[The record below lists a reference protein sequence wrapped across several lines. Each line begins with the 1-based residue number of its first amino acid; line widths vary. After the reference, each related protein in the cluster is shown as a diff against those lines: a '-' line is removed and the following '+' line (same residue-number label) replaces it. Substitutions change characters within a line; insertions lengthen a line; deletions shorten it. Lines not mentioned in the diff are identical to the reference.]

1 MSSRP
6 NKKANRNKK
15 KKHRKKKKQVDVRD
29 TNRYQHWQAKA
40 SLLGAILT
48 YVPQAKQDFD
58 RLLVMNPAMTPIE
71 AGDFF
76 IRQMTLAANAYMPFR
91 EPELKPIVNNPP
103 APMPTSTPPVAGAT
117 ALPDNQQSSAAN
129 VFSSSIGLKRPASD
143 MGY

>member
-6 NKKANRNKK
+6 NKKANRSKNKN

-48 YVPQAKQDFD
+48 YVPQAKQDFE
-58 RLLVMNPAMTPIE
+58 RLMITNPTMTPIE

-91 EPELKPIVNNPP
+91 APELK
-103 APMPTSTPPVAGAT
+103 T
-117 ALPDNQQSSAAN
+117 DC
-129 VFSSSIGLKRPASD
+129 K
-143 MGY
+143 

>member
-6 NKKANRNKK
+6 TKKANRSKN
-15 KKHRKKKKQVDVRD
+15 KKHRKTKKQVDIRD

-48 YVPQAKQDFD
+48 YVPQAKQDFE
-58 RLLVMNPAMTPIE
+58 RLMVMNPTMKPIE

-103 APMPTSTPPVAGAT
+103 APTSTPPVASAVPM
-117 ALPDNQQSSAAN
+117 LPFNQQSEA
-129 VFSSSIGLKRPASD
+129 SSSRKRPAPDID

>member
-6 NKKANRNKK
+6 TKKANRSKNKK
-15 KKHRKKKKQVDVRD
+15 KKHRKTKKQVDIRD

-48 YVPQAKQDFD
+48 YVPQAKQDFE
-58 RLLVMNPAMTPIE
+58 RLMVMNPTMTPIE

-91 EPELKPIVNNPP
+91 EPELTPIVNNPP
-103 APMPTSTPPVAGAT
+103 APTSTPPVASAVPM
-117 ALPDNQQSSAAN
+117 LPFNQQSAT
-129 VFSSSIGLKRPASD
+129 SSSRKRPAPD
-143 MGY
+143 TNMGY

>member
-6 NKKANRNKK
+6 TKKANRSKNKK
-15 KKHRKKKKQVDVRD
+15 KKHRKTKKQVDIRD

-48 YVPQAKQDFD
+48 YVPQAKQDFE
-58 RLLVMNPAMTPIE
+58 RLMVMNPTMTAIE

-91 EPELKPIVNNPP
+91 EPELTPIVNNPP
-103 APMPTSTPPVAGAT
+103 APTSTAPVASAVPM
-117 ALPDNQQSSAAN
+117 LPFNQQSAT
-129 VFSSSIGLKRPASD
+129 SSSRKRPAPDTD